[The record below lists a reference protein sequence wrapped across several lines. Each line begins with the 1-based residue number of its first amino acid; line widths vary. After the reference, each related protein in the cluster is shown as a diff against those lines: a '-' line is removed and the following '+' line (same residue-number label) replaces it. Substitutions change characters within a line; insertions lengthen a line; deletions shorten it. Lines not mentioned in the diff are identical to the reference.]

1 MDPGVCREH
10 LQKLLAEELNALTQL
25 ETLLDRE
32 HDLLV
37 ANDVDG
43 LDAAGESRQV
53 CVGELLRV
61 EDERRSLCRMMNV
74 PTDAQGLERLLRWCD
89 PSNTMQRRFGECAER
104 AKRCRESNERN
115 GALVT
120 ARLKKV
126 EGMLD
131 VLTGRANQPK
141 VYGRQGMFQQPKANA
156 RVLASV

>member
-1 MDPGVCREH
+1 VDPGVCREH
-10 LQKLLAEELNALTQL
+10 LQKLLAEEFNALTQL
-25 ETLLDRE
+25 DTLLDRE
-32 HDLLV
+32 HGFLI

-43 LDAAGESRQV
+43 LDRASESRQA
-53 CVGELLRV
+53 CVGELLRI

-89 PSNTMQRRFGECAER
+89 PSNTMQRRLGECHQR
-104 AKRCRESNERN
+104 AARCRELNERN

>member
-10 LQKLLAEELNALTQL
+10 LQKLLAEESGALAQL

-32 HDLLV
+32 HELLL
-37 ANDVDG
+37 ANDVEE
-43 LDAAGESRQV
+43 LDRAGEARHA
-53 CVGELLRV
+53 CVGALLHV

-74 PTDAQGLERLLRWCD
+74 PADPQGLERLLRWCD
-89 PSNTMQRRFGECAER
+89 PSSTLQRRWADCSQR
-104 AKRCRESNERN
+104 AGRCRDLNDRN

-126 EGMLD
+126 EGLLE

-141 VYGRQGMFQQPKANA
+141 VYGRQGMFQSPGPSA
-156 RVLASV
+156 RILASG

>member
-1 MDPGVCREH
+1 VDPGVCREH

-25 ETLLDRE
+25 ESLLDRE

-43 LDAAGESRQV
+43 LEQAGESRQA

-89 PSNTMQRRFGECAER
+89 PSNTMHRRFGECAER
-104 AKRCRESNERN
+104 AAKCRELNERN